1 MAKQVT
7 KQTLGVMITSRA
19 VHAALL
25 ESRPDGPKVI
35 RRFMRQ
41 RTSRFSAA
49 QTALP
54 ELQNSD
60 DPTDFSVQFSE
71 GNPSS
76 MENMFIGSEFSGL
89 EFTQPEGL
97 GGEKDQAATF
107 VLELGDILSECRD
120 AGYPEPMLAFV
131 GASSE
136 VNQVELTVL
145 RNSKKAAA
153 AADADEKPAKKVS
166 KKMARRGELLEL
178 LSQQHSG
185 PFEEETV
192 AFLPM
197 TPSEEGMQRILAVFP
212 KINDPVASTL
222 RTMREQHGRR
232 MPPIRL
238 FDSEVPLYLGLARAT
253 RNMVPQK
260 PRRATDAVDEAVPI
274 ASDEA
279 FNTLIV
285 RAGAEDTLV
294 LFLQNDT
301 LQQSETLRSLTAYE
315 APETI
320 CSRVLLL
327 QDEYGIG
334 EVQHV
339 LLLSEER
346 EDDLIESFEMFFPD
360 ARVESLRQYVPELED
375 EYAAEVAPGALL
387 PAVGVA
393 LRLTDD
399 ARYKGVF
406 EDVNLL
412 PKQLLRRRITLP
424 VTWHVL
430 ALYVLLFCTVLFFM
444 ARYFTLESEI
454 AEHQRNIQSFQAEVG
469 PVSLDARSLQGKID
483 SLESVHARYMR
494 AINVLEGLLQGSDK
508 WSRALE
514 TMSTEVSD
522 VTGIW
527 IESWNPRGGS
537 LEVSGNATARDHV
550 VDLAERLN
558 GTIGSL
564 TFSEIRNWP
573 VYSFKMSVPLEQG
586 LPKAAEYLRQQV
598 VNAQKEAA
606 ETVPITSTA
615 LDEQP

>member
-7 KQTLGVMITSRA
+7 RHTLGVMITSRA

-25 ESRPDGPKVI
+25 EAGSDGPKVI

-41 RTSRFSAA
+41 RTSRFSSA

-54 ELQNSD
+54 GLQND
-60 DPTDFSVQFSE
+60 EDATDFSVQFTE
-71 GNPSS
+71 NTSS
-76 MENMFIGSEFSGL
+76 MENMFLGSEFSGL
-89 EFTQPEGL
+89 DFTRQDEL
-97 GGEKDQAATF
+97 GEQKDQAATF
-107 VLELGDILSECRD
+107 MLELGDILAECRD
-120 AGYPEPMLAFV
+120 AGYPGPLLAFV
-131 GASSE
+131 AAASE
-136 VNQVELTVL
+136 INQVELTVL
-145 RNSKKAAA
+145 RNARAETHAGGKSKRKFST
-153 AADADEKPAKKVS
+153 KI
-166 KKMARRGELLEL
+166 ARRSELLEL
-178 LSQQHSG
+178 LAEQHSG
-185 PFEEETV
+185 SFEEETV

-197 TPSEEGMQRILAVFP
+197 TPSEEGMQRCLAVFP
-212 KINDPVASTL
+212 KVNDPVASTL
-222 RTMREQHGRR
+222 RTMREQQGRR
-232 MPPIRL
+232 LPPIRL
-238 FDSEVPLYLGLARAT
+238 FDTEVPLYLGLARAS
-253 RNMVPQK
+253 RNMAPQK
-260 PRRATDAVDEAVPI
+260 PRRATDAVDDRSLV

-294 LFLQNDT
+294 LFLQDDT
-301 LQQSETLRSLTAYE
+301 LQQSENLRSLTAYE

-346 EDDLIESFEMFFPD
+346 EDDLIESFEMFFPE
-360 ARVESLRQYVPELED
+360 ARVESLRQYVPALED

-393 LRLTDD
+393 LRLSDD

-430 ALYVLLFCTVLFFM
+430 ALYALLFCTVLFFM

-454 AEHQRNIQSFQAEVG
+454 ATHQRNIQSFQAEAG
-469 PVSLDARSLQGKID
+469 PVTYDARTLQAKID
-483 SLESVHARYMR
+483 SLEAVHARYMR
-494 AINVLEGLLQGSDK
+494 AINVLEGLLQGSDR

-514 TMSTEVSD
+514 QMSTEVSD

-527 IESWNPRGGS
+527 IESWNPRGDG
-537 LEVSGNATARDHV
+537 LEVTGNATTRDQV
-550 VDLAERLN
+550 VDLAERL
-558 GTIGSL
+558 GAKIGSL
-564 TFSEIRNWP
+564 TFSEIRDWP
-573 VYSFKMSVPLEQG
+573 VYSFKMNLPLEQG
-586 LPKAAEYLRQQV
+586 LPKAAQYLRQQV
-598 VNAQKEAA
+598 AQAQREAA
-606 ETVPITSTA
+606 ETIPITSAA
-615 LDEQP
+615 LEGQQ